1 MTGEN
6 SLTHTFLPFLNEGDP
21 MKKLPFK
28 KIDAFATNMSDG
40 NPAGYINLENNEAL
54 TTEEM
59 LLIAKQLKGFV
70 SEVGFATRLDKET
83 INLKYYS
90 SEKEV
95 EFCGHATIAIL
106 YDIIKN
112 DRDLPKKKNIYIKT
126 NKGSLKVVNRI
137 KEEDAVYIY
146 SPKPNFKECSLK
158 VQDLMEALL
167 IKKTHLDND
176 YPISLV
182 NAGLDTLMVP
192 IYKLDN
198 LLSIN
203 PDIDELKRYCMANHI
218 DIIEVFTKDVYN
230 KNDQYRT
237 RVFAPIFGYLEDPA
251 TGSGNSAFGY
261 YLRKIG
267 KWESDSL
274 KIEQNS
280 NKENYNLVRLKI
292 VKENDN
298 EERVLFGGPA
308 VVRIEGSYLLT

>member
-1 MTGEN
+1 MRN
-6 SLTHTFLPFLNEGDP
+6 SHGGQ

-40 NPAGYINLENNEAL
+40 NPAGYINLENQAEL

-70 SEVGFATRLDKET
+70 NEVGFATRLDKET

-90 SEKEV
+90 AEKEV

-112 DRDLPKKKNIYIKT
+112 DRYLLKKENIYIKT
-126 NKGSLKVVNRI
+126 NKGSLKVVNRL
-137 KEEDAVYIY
+137 KEENAVYIY
-146 SPKPNFKECSLK
+146 SPKPEYKECSLK
-158 VQDLMEALL
+158 VQDLIEALS
-167 IKKTHLDND
+167 IKKTYLDNS
-176 YPISLV
+176 YPISIV
-182 NAGLDTLMVP
+182 NAGLDTLIVP
-192 IYKLDN
+192 INGLDN
-198 LLSIN
+198 ILSISPN
-203 PDIDELKRYCMANHI
+203 IDQLKRYCIANHL

-230 KNDQYRT
+230 KNNQYRT

-251 TGSGNSAFGY
+251 TGTGNSAFGY

-274 KIEQNS
+274 NIEQNS
-280 NKENYNLVRLKI
+280 DKQKYNLVRLKI

-308 VVRIEGSYLLT
+308 VVRVQGSYLLT